1 MPISTKD
8 NPGKY
13 DNLCTEA
20 RLKAKA
26 HSAVLIILG
35 GDKGFGFSVQMPEKA
50 IAGLPAILEHMAAEI
65 RRDMQSQTKNH
76 DATGKGKLS

>member
-1 MPISTKD
+1 MPISNKH

-13 DNLCTEA
+13 DDLCTEA

-26 HSAVLIILG
+26 HGAILIILG

-50 IAGLPAILEHMAAEI
+50 IAGLPAILETLAAEI
-65 RRDMQSQTKNH
+65 RRDIKSQQ
-76 DATGKGKLS
+76 GY